1 MKRKTAIKKLMGYGM
16 SRNEANRRLMY
27 GKPVPVDTT
36 EYYPSL
42 ILLTEDGF
50 TNLQAF
56 LEGGDSI
63 D

>member
-1 MKRKTAIKKLMGYGM
+1 MTN
-16 SRNEANRRLMY
+16 RNDYAKNFIILDAEDMRRLMY